1 VAVSDSLVTPRRQ
14 QRNTPKTTFL
24 SEFTAVKPVV
34 VAPETVGGQ
43 CLAWPLRAA
52 GGTRR
57 LSVSDPLSL
66 ED

>member
-1 VAVSDSLVTPRRQ
+1 MAVSDSLVTPRD
-14 QRNTPKTTFL
+14 NSEYPETTFL